1 MPNISVII
9 CTYNREKYLYN
20 ALKSVAE
27 NDFPFDK
34 YEIVL
39 INNNS
44 TDHTETECKRFQ
56 NDFPAVNFNYFVES
70 NLGLSFARN
79 RGIEE
84 AKGEIL
90 AYVDDDAQVNREYLK
105 TIDGFFKENR
115 TVMAVGG
122 AIFPVYETKE
132 PTWMSYYTKSLITAY
147 KNEGNKIIKFKGEK
161 YPSGGN
167 AAYRKVVFEKVGKFN
182 TKLGRKG
189 QSLIGAEEKE
199 IFDKIKA
206 LNMPVYYLP
215 NMILYHIIPPEKLT
229 KEYFNK
235 LTFSIGQSERL
246 RTLDISIFSYF
257 KRLVSEKIKW
267 AASILLFFVFL
278 IKFQP
283 HKGTK
288 LLLFRWNVTKGLL
301 KKKV

>member
-1 MPNISVII
+1 VNISVII

-20 ALKSVAE
+20 ALKSIAE
-27 NDFPFDK
+27 NGFPFNK

-44 TDHTETECKRFQ
+44 SDNTEAECKRFQ
-56 NDFPAVNFNYFVES
+56 NDFPAVNFNYFVE
-70 NLGLSFARN
+70 NNQGLSFARN

-84 AKGEIL
+84 AKGDIL
-90 AYVDDDAQVNREYLK
+90 VYVDDDAKVNRAYLK
-105 TIDGFFKENR
+105 TIDDFFKENQ
-115 TVMAVGG
+115 TAMAVGG
-122 AIFPVYETKE
+122 AIFPIYETKE
-132 PTWMSYYTKSLITAY
+132 PSWMSHYTKSLITAY
-147 KNEGNKIIKFKGEK
+147 KDEGNKIIKFKANK

-167 AAYRKVVFEKVGKFN
+167 AAYKKSVFEKVGNFN

-189 QSLIGAEEKE
+189 TSLIGAEEKE
-199 IFDKIKA
+199 IFDKMKA
-206 LNMPVYYLP
+206 LNMPIYYLP
-215 NMILYHIIPPEKLT
+215 DMILYHIIPSVKLT

-235 LTFSIGQSERL
+235 LTFSIGQSERI
-246 RTLDISIFSYF
+246 RTLDISFFSYF

-267 AASILLFFVFL
+267 VASFLLFVVFL

-283 HKGTK
+283 HKGIK

-301 KKKV
+301 SKQNL